1 MPKKLNLLG
10 TVIAA
15 SFFLAAGV
23 AQAETWDEK
32 VDRHFSLLD
41 TDGDGVIS
49 RQEAAAHPPLA
60 PHFRAMDKNRD
71 GGISKHELATYRIA
85 PRNRALAQADNP
97 NVEISSGSTE

>member
-1 MPKKLNLLG
+1 MSKKLNLLG
-10 TVIAA
+10 GLIAA
-15 SFFLAAGV
+15 CFILVAGA
-23 AQAETWDEK
+23 AQAETREEK
-32 VDRHFSLLD
+32 FDRHFSLLD

-71 GGISKHELATYRIA
+71 GGISKHELANYRVA

-97 NVEISSGSTE
+97 NVKVSSGRTE